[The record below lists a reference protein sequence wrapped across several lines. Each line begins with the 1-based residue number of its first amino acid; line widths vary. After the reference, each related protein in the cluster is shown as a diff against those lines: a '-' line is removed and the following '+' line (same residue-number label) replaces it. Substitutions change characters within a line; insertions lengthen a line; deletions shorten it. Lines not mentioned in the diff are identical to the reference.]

1 MSAKAKAMRLLYR
14 MKKITIEALQQS
26 VADGV
31 ITVAEFETITG
42 KEYSSDE

>member
-14 MKKITIEALQQS
+14 MKKITVEALKQS

-31 ITVAEFETITG
+31 ITAAEFEAITG
-42 KEYSSDE
+42 EAYNA

>member
-14 MKKITIEALQQS
+14 RKKITIEALQQS

-31 ITVAEFETITG
+31 ITAAEYEAITG